1 MKPSRRSSTH
11 YDRGTRNRLSQ
22 FDLRFARTFSLRGTH
37 RLKASVDVLN
47 LFNANSV
54 LRINDRYGAS
64 WQNVLQVLTGRLIKV
79 GAQFDF

>member
-1 MKPSRRSSTH
+1 
-11 YDRGTRNRLSQ
+11 
-22 FDLRFARTFSLRGTH
+22 
-37 RLKASVDVLN
+37 VDVLN